1 MEECLPKAA
10 RVTLESLLLS
20 FKLER
25 DGKIWPMNFKLHT
38 MHFTSDLSLVSPKI
52 LLQSFLETKY
62 SWSQLLT
69 LQRFVQSYA
78 VAFWEQTGKT
88 VKTHGNEF
96 LIHISVTAPA
106 AIGEAALLL
115 EMKEHFRNVP
125 AVAEVFGEPD

>member
-78 VAFWEQTGKT
+78 VARFQ
-88 VKTHGNEF
+88 
-96 LIHISVTAPA
+96 
-106 AIGEAALLL
+106 
-115 EMKEHFRNVP
+115 
-125 AVAEVFGEPD
+125 